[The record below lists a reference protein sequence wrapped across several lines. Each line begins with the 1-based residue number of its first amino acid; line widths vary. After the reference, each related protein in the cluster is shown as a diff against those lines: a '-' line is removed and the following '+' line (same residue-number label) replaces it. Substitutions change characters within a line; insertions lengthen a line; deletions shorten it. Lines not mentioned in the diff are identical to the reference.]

1 MNNKLIIPLKGGL
14 GNKLFQVFSILS
26 LSIDNNKEFYIL
38 DNWFD
43 NNRLS
48 WKNYSLFNNIKII
61 NKNDKYINYN
71 EKEFKFYKINIENN
85 KDYIFDGYFQSYK
98 YFWNN
103 KDKIKE
109 IIIPLHKL
117 DIYLHK
123 YQVCVTV

>member
-1 MNNKLIIPLKGGL
+1 MNNKLIIQLKGGL
-14 GNKLFQVFSILS
+14 GNQLFQVFSILS
-26 LSIDNNKEFYIL
+26 LSINNNTDFYIL

-71 EKEFKFYKINIENN
+71 EKEFKFYKISVENN

-103 KDKIKE
+103 KDKTKD

-123 YQVCVTV
+123 